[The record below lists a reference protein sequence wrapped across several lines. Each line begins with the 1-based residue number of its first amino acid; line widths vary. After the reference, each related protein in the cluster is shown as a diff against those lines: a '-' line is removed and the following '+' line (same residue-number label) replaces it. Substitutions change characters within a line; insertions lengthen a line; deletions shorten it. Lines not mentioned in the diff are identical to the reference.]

1 MTGRHRID
9 PYANGSWDFLKR
21 LGALQE
27 QCGASP
33 PLSQTPQRKPSLWPS
48 DCIKC
53 VSFKE
58 ESGWNYSKGY
68 YQQRY
73 NWIDYWEDTTL
84 ESYLKA
90 GLLDD
95 YPNTSAVT
103 LGQVAS
109 QTEDHVEERRKL
121 VDDTVQTVA
130 KQFDLT
136 KLLPFSFSIL
146 SNGQLRRSRIA
157 RALLLRPQII
167 ILDEPFS

>member
-1 MTGRHRID
+1 M
-9 PYANGSWDFLKR
+9 
-21 LGALQE
+21 
-27 QCGASP
+27 
-33 PLSQTPQRKPSLWPS
+33 
-48 DCIKC
+48 
-53 VSFKE
+53 
-58 ESGWNYSKGY
+58 
-68 YQQRY
+68 
-73 NWIDYWEDTTL
+73 
-84 ESYLKA
+84 
-90 GLLDD
+90 DD

-109 QTEDHVEERRKL
+109 QTEEDHVEERRKM
-121 VDDTVQTVA
+121 VDDAVQTVA